1 MRADGKTRYSSS
13 SDGENKIE
21 HHIHENIM
29 KYYHNPNEIDERL
42 EEINKEWDV
51 ERTLELS
58 AALAGITGAVLGL
71 SADRK
76 WLILPIAASVFLIQ
90 QAMHGWCPPLPLF
103 RWLGVRTRKEID
115 KEKYALKAVRGDFKY
130 LLDVPNVVW
139 KAVNK

>member
-1 MRADGKTRYSSS
+1 MRSDGKAKSYS

-21 HHIHENIM
+21 HHIYENIM
-29 KYYHNPNEIDERL
+29 KYYHDSDEINERL

-58 AALAGITGAVLGL
+58 AALAGITGTVLGL
-71 SADRK
+71 STDRK

>member
-1 MRADGKTRYSSS
+1 MRSDGKAKSYS

-21 HHIHENIM
+21 HHIYENIM
-29 KYYHNPNEIDERL
+29 KYYHDSDEINERL

-58 AALAGITGAVLGL
+58 AALAGITGTVLGL
-71 SADRK
+71 STDRK

-90 QAMHGWCPPLPLF
+90 QAMNGWCPPLPLF

>member
-1 MRADGKTRYSSS
+1 MRSDGKAKSYS

-21 HHIHENIM
+21 HHIYENIM
-29 KYYHNPNEIDERL
+29 KYYHDSDEINERL

-58 AALAGITGAVLGL
+58 AALAGITGTVLGL
-71 SADRK
+71 STDRK

-130 LLDVPNVVW
+130 MLDVPNVVW

>member
-1 MRADGKTRYSSS
+1 MRSDGKAKSYS

-29 KYYHNPNEIDERL
+29 KYYHDSDEINERL

-58 AALAGITGAVLGL
+58 AALAGITGTVLGL
-71 SADRK
+71 STDRK